1 MALAVKKVEGADI
14 TNLTELENLASTI
27 KIKTL

>member
-14 TNLTELENLASTI
+14 TNLNELEALANTI
-27 KIKTL
+27 KIKSL